1 MRTIVFEQAAARE
14 MDRLPTDVRLQIEA
28 VLDAL
33 ALELGNSSSQIKA
46 LSGMDYL
53 RLRSGDDRITLAM
66 DQSNIRVAAIGHR
79 RDVYR

>member
-1 MRTIVFEQAAARE
+1 MRTIVFQQAAARE

-33 ALELGNSSSQIKA
+33 ALEPGNSSSQIKA

-53 RLRSGDDRITLAM
+53 RLRSGDDRIILAM

>member
-33 ALELGNSSSQIKA
+33 ALDLGNSSSQIKA

-53 RLRSGDDRITLAM
+53 RLRSGDYRIILAM

>member
-53 RLRSGDDRITLAM
+53 RLRSGDYRIILAM